1 MMYLYLDQIINR
13 FWKNN
18 YNLIIKQYINIFTID
33 SFFLWTSIFLL
44 FSYWTIWE
52 KEGQKTNI
60 KKNKQKEIR
69 NRKGKRNLDRIGQ
82 KLRNIK
88 GIKLRMGNIETK
100 NDENKRIK
108 MKMTR

>member
-1 MMYLYLDQIINR
+1 MDFNFSPFLILDN
-13 FWKNN
+13 
-18 YNLIIKQYINIFTID
+18 
-33 SFFLWTSIFLL
+33 
-44 FSYWTIWE
+44 WE

-88 GIKLRMGNIETK
+88 GIKIRMGNIKTK

-108 MKMTR
+108 MKMIR

>member
-1 MMYLYLDQIINR
+1 MDFNFSHFLILDN
-13 FWKNN
+13 
-18 YNLIIKQYINIFTID
+18 
-33 SFFLWTSIFLL
+33 
-44 FSYWTIWE
+44 WE

-88 GIKLRMGNIETK
+88 GIKLRMGNIEAK

-108 MKMTR
+108 MKMIR

>member
-1 MMYLYLDQIINR
+1 MDFN
-13 FWKNN
+13 FSPF
-18 YNLIIKQYINIFTID
+18 LILGN
-33 SFFLWTSIFLL
+33 
-44 FSYWTIWE
+44 WE

-69 NRKGKRNLDRIGQ
+69 NRKGKRNLDKIGQ

-88 GIKLRMGNIETK
+88 GIKIRMGNIETK

-108 MKMTR
+108 VKMIR

>member
-1 MMYLYLDQIINR
+1 MDFN
-13 FWKNN
+13 FSPF
-18 YNLIIKQYINIFTID
+18 LILGN
-33 SFFLWTSIFLL
+33 
-44 FSYWTIWE
+44 WE

-88 GIKLRMGNIETK
+88 GIKIRMGNIETK

-108 MKMTR
+108 MKMIR

>member
-1 MMYLYLDQIINR
+1 MDFNFSPFLILDN
-13 FWKNN
+13 
-18 YNLIIKQYINIFTID
+18 
-33 SFFLWTSIFLL
+33 
-44 FSYWTIWE
+44 WE
-52 KEGQKTNI
+52 NEGQKINI

-69 NRKGKRNLDRIGQ
+69 NRKGKRNLDRIVQ

-108 MKMTR
+108 MKMIR

>member
-1 MMYLYLDQIINR
+1 MDFN
-13 FWKNN
+13 FSPF
-18 YNLIIKQYINIFTID
+18 LILGN
-33 SFFLWTSIFLL
+33 
-44 FSYWTIWE
+44 WE

-69 NRKGKRNLDRIGQ
+69 NRKGKRNLDRIVQ

-88 GIKLRMGNIETK
+88 GIKIRMGNIEAK

-108 MKMTR
+108 MKMIR

>member
-1 MMYLYLDQIINR
+1 MDFNFSPFLILDN
-13 FWKNN
+13 
-18 YNLIIKQYINIFTID
+18 
-33 SFFLWTSIFLL
+33 
-44 FSYWTIWE
+44 WE

-69 NRKGKRNLDRIGQ
+69 NRKGKRNLDRIVQ

-88 GIKLRMGNIETK
+88 GIKIRMGNIETK

-108 MKMTR
+108 MKMIR

>member
-1 MMYLYLDQIINR
+1 MDFNFSPFLILDN
-13 FWKNN
+13 
-18 YNLIIKQYINIFTID
+18 
-33 SFFLWTSIFLL
+33 
-44 FSYWTIWE
+44 WE

-69 NRKGKRNLDRIGQ
+69 NRKGKRNLDRIIQ

-108 MKMTR
+108 MKMIR

>member
-1 MMYLYLDQIINR
+1 MDFNLSPFLILDN
-13 FWKNN
+13 
-18 YNLIIKQYINIFTID
+18 
-33 SFFLWTSIFLL
+33 
-44 FSYWTIWE
+44 WE

-69 NRKGKRNLDRIGQ
+69 NRKGKRNLDRIVQ

-108 MKMTR
+108 MKMIR

>member
-1 MMYLYLDQIINR
+1 MDFNFSPFLILDN
-13 FWKNN
+13 
-18 YNLIIKQYINIFTID
+18 
-33 SFFLWTSIFLL
+33 
-44 FSYWTIWE
+44 WE

-108 MKMTR
+108 MEMIR

>member
-1 MMYLYLDQIINR
+1 MDFNFSPFLILDN
-13 FWKNN
+13 
-18 YNLIIKQYINIFTID
+18 
-33 SFFLWTSIFLL
+33 
-44 FSYWTIWE
+44 WE

-69 NRKGKRNLDRIGQ
+69 NRKGKRNLDRIVQ

-88 GIKLRMGNIETK
+88 GLKIRMGNIETK

-108 MKMTR
+108 MKMIR

>member
-1 MMYLYLDQIINR
+1 MDFNFSPFLILDN
-13 FWKNN
+13 
-18 YNLIIKQYINIFTID
+18 
-33 SFFLWTSIFLL
+33 
-44 FSYWTIWE
+44 WE

-88 GIKLRMGNIETK
+88 GIKLRIGKIETK
-100 NDENKRIK
+100 DNANKKFK
-108 MKMTR
+108 MKMIR

>member
-1 MMYLYLDQIINR
+1 MDFNLFPFLILDN
-13 FWKNN
+13 
-18 YNLIIKQYINIFTID
+18 
-33 SFFLWTSIFLL
+33 
-44 FSYWTIWE
+44 WE

-88 GIKLRMGNIETK
+88 GIKLRIGKIETK
-100 NDENKRIK
+100 DNANKKIGVK
-108 MKMTR
+108 MIR

>member
-1 MMYLYLDQIINR
+1 MDFN
-13 FWKNN
+13 FSPF
-18 YNLIIKQYINIFTID
+18 LILGN
-33 SFFLWTSIFLL
+33 
-44 FSYWTIWE
+44 WE

-69 NRKGKRNLDRIGQ
+69 NRKGKRNLDRIIQ

-88 GIKLRMGNIETK
+88 WIKLRMGNIETK

-108 MKMTR
+108 MKMIR

>member
-1 MMYLYLDQIINR
+1 MDFNLSPFLILDN
-13 FWKNN
+13 
-18 YNLIIKQYINIFTID
+18 
-33 SFFLWTSIFLL
+33 
-44 FSYWTIWE
+44 WE
-52 KEGQKTNI
+52 KEWQKTNI

-69 NRKGKRNLDRIGQ
+69 NRKGKRNLDRIVQ

-108 MKMTR
+108 MKMIR

>member
-1 MMYLYLDQIINR
+1 MDFNLSPFLILDN
-13 FWKNN
+13 
-18 YNLIIKQYINIFTID
+18 
-33 SFFLWTSIFLL
+33 
-44 FSYWTIWE
+44 WE

-100 NDENKRIK
+100 DDENKRIK
-108 MKMTR
+108 MKMIR

>member
-1 MMYLYLDQIINR
+1 MDFNFSPFLILDN
-13 FWKNN
+13 
-18 YNLIIKQYINIFTID
+18 
-33 SFFLWTSIFLL
+33 
-44 FSYWTIWE
+44 WE

-69 NRKGKRNLDRIGQ
+69 NRKGKRNLDRIIQ

-88 GIKLRMGNIETK
+88 GIKIRMGNIEAK

-108 MKMTR
+108 MKMIR

>member
-1 MMYLYLDQIINR
+1 MDFNFSPFLILDN
-13 FWKNN
+13 
-18 YNLIIKQYINIFTID
+18 
-33 SFFLWTSIFLL
+33 
-44 FSYWTIWE
+44 WE

-69 NRKGKRNLDRIGQ
+69 NRKGKRNLDRIVQ

-88 GIKLRMGNIETK
+88 RIKLRMGNIETK

-108 MKMTR
+108 MKMIR

>member
-1 MMYLYLDQIINR
+1 MIY
-13 FWKNN
+13 W
-18 YNLIIKQYINIFTID
+18 YNI
-33 SFFLWTSIFLL
+33 SIFLQSID
-44 FSYWTIWE
+44 FFCE
-52 KEGQKTNI
+52 KTNI

-88 GIKLRMGNIETK
+88 GIKLRMGNIEAK

-108 MKMTR
+108 MKMIR

>member
-1 MMYLYLDQIINR
+1 MDFNFSPFLILDN
-13 FWKNN
+13 
-18 YNLIIKQYINIFTID
+18 
-33 SFFLWTSIFLL
+33 
-44 FSYWTIWE
+44 WE

-88 GIKLRMGNIETK
+88 RIKLRIENIEIK
-100 NDENKRIK
+100 YEENKKIG
-108 MKMTR
+108 MKMIR

>member
-1 MMYLYLDQIINR
+1 MDFNFSPFLILDN
-13 FWKNN
+13 
-18 YNLIIKQYINIFTID
+18 
-33 SFFLWTSIFLL
+33 
-44 FSYWTIWE
+44 WE

-88 GIKLRMGNIETK
+88 GIKIRMGNIETK

-108 MKMTR
+108 VKMIR

>member
-1 MMYLYLDQIINR
+1 MDFNLSSFLILDN
-13 FWKNN
+13 
-18 YNLIIKQYINIFTID
+18 
-33 SFFLWTSIFLL
+33 
-44 FSYWTIWE
+44 WE

-69 NRKGKRNLDRIGQ
+69 NRKGKRNLDRIVQ

-88 GIKLRMGNIETK
+88 GIKIRMGNMETK

-108 MKMTR
+108 MKIIR